1 MINAN
6 IMFSGKL
13 QGTHFRGPLCDFSFS
28 QIYSIDFGEIHQV
41 EINHKYALI
50 QKQII
55 EFGKTVMQWPQ
66 STLWC
71 HYKLVLIWIT
81 YGIITLHTFTFGERF
96 EANIIVISVG
106 WTYKIC
112 SNS

>member
-1 MINAN
+1 
-6 IMFSGKL
+6 
-13 QGTHFRGPLCDFSFS
+13 
-28 QIYSIDFGEIHQV
+28 
-41 EINHKYALI
+41 
-50 QKQII
+50 
-55 EFGKTVMQWPQ
+55 MQWPQ

-96 EANIIVISVG
+96 EANIIAISVG

>member
-1 MINAN
+1 
-6 IMFSGKL
+6 
-13 QGTHFRGPLCDFSFS
+13 
-28 QIYSIDFGEIHQV
+28 
-41 EINHKYALI
+41 
-50 QKQII
+50 
-55 EFGKTVMQWPQ
+55 MQWPQ

-71 HYKLVLIWIT
+71 HYKLVQIWIT
-81 YGIITLHTFTFGERF
+81 CGIITLHTFTFGERF

>member
-55 EFGKTVMQWPQ
+55 KFGKTVMQWPQ

-96 EANIIVISVG
+96 EANIIVI
-106 WTYKIC
+106 C

>member
-55 EFGKTVMQWPQ
+55 KFGKTVMQWPQ

-71 HYKLVLIWIT
+71 HYKLVLIWNNYSAYI
-81 YGIITLHTFTFGERF
+81 YFGERF